1 MAKDRDRPGPP
12 EPGPALA
19 SLSRAT
25 ITKLCLPSETSIPSS
40 AAAKLAAGAA
50 AMAAAEL
57 ARQADVLH
65 TALEQQRGR
74 RPSRRAAD
82 IEGSLMPITST
93 TGDRVYAA
101 LEGLHQDGRRDVN
114 HSRSQMY
121 PDVNCLL
128 SQPVEKMVE
137 LVEHARL
144 QKIVDEADR
153 ALAAESATSPASA
166 VQAQLWVDK
175 YTPQAFTELLSDE
188 QTNREVLKWLK
199 DWDGLVFGTRQTA
212 TTAEVLQALRR
223 SSHALSSTSAGVRT
237 TPGMRPYGSHGG
249 SGAES
254 RGWSRE
260 RGGASGR
267 GSRAPYLEQG
277 GEAGQKARR
286 WGDGHDTRAQGS
298 VPGAE
303 SSQLLGS
310 GDAAVKGGPT
320 QKVILLCGPP
330 GLGKTTLAHIVA
342 EHCGYRVVEINASDD
357 RSSSRLKD
365 KMLDAV
371 QMQPVITDG
380 RPNCLI
386 IDEIDGALGGTDGK
400 GAISALL
407 DIVTAENRLAKRQQE
422 SVEGSDAL
430 VSKSKKAR
438 KASFKGKLNRPV
450 VCICNDLYA
459 PVLRPLREIARVFIF
474 EPPSVSRMV
483 SRLKYICEV
492 EGFKVDARA
501 LTALASHTECDI
513 RSCLNTLQFLHS
525 KRSSLS
531 MDVESQIVG
540 RKDMTRNM
548 FRIWQEVFQAKKR
561 KDGESQRH
569 EYSEFSRLHG
579 LVSSQGDSEL
589 IMAGIHENLHSTSY
603 HDTYFA
609 KTVQCM
615 DWMAESDVI
624 GQQGFSRQ
632 HGYLHTYQAAPV
644 LAIRRMVASSSRP
657 HLRWPKAHFKFR
669 SDRASRQELLIL
681 WRSKM
686 NPAVFC
692 SWGPA
697 CASQDLVS
705 FLLTI
710 LSPSL
715 RPVSLQ
721 LLSKAEK
728 EGIDELVDTMV
739 SLGISYQAAKAP
751 THSDTRALEQSLILQ
766 MDPPLGNL
774 VNYESSL
781 SEHNILSSTIRQMLA
796 HEVDT
801 LSSIV
806 ELERIRRDSASRK
819 FQSIDANKHK
829 AETPMVLPPKS
840 EHDKENE
847 LPANG
852 GTSADK
858 KKDKHVYHAAAF
870 HQSSSSRLFVQAQKP
885 SVDFFGRCLGAGHKQ
900 GVHRR
905 GSANFDTAARD
916 ALPVLYKY
924 HEGFTN
930 AVRRPVLI
938 RDLL

>member
-1 MAKDRDRPGPP
+1 
-12 EPGPALA
+12 
-19 SLSRAT
+19 
-25 ITKLCLPSETSIPSS
+25 
-40 AAAKLAAGAA
+40 
-50 AMAAAEL
+50 MAAAE
-57 ARQADVLH
+57 AGRQADVPH
-65 TALEQQRGR
+65 TGLEQQRDR

-93 TGDRVYAA
+93 TGDRVYATK
-101 LEGLHQDGRRDVN
+101 DSVN
-114 HSRSQMY
+114 MHDPTGTDQSLARHF

-128 SQPVEKMVE
+128 SQPVEKLVE

-144 QKIVDEADR
+144 QKIVDDADR
-153 ALAAESATSPASA
+153 ELAAEGTTSPTSV

-175 YTPQAFTELLSDE
+175 YTPRAFTELLSDE
-188 QTNREVLKWLK
+188 HTNREVLKWLK

-223 SSHALSSTSAGVRT
+223 SSHALSSTSARVRNK
-237 TPGMRPYGSHGG
+237 PGMRPHGSHGG
-249 SGAES
+249 GGAEG

-267 GSRAPYLEQG
+267 GSRELYREQG

-286 WGDGHDTRAQGS
+286 WGDGHDTRAQES
-298 VPGAE
+298 VPVVAE
-303 SSQLLGS
+303 SSQQLGS
-310 GDAAVKGGPT
+310 GEAAVKGGPI

-357 RSSSRLKD
+357 RSSSRVKD

-407 DIVTAENRLAKRQQE
+407 DIVTAEHRLAKREQE

-450 VCICNDLYA
+450 
-459 PVLRPLREIARVFIF
+459 RVFVF

-492 EGFKVDARA
+492 EGFKADACA

-548 FRIWQEVFQAKKR
+548 FHIWQEVFQSKKR
-561 KDGESQRH
+561 KDGERDEH
-569 EYSEFSRLHG
+569 ADFSRLHA
-579 LVSSQGDSEL
+579 LISSQGDSEL

-615 DWMAESDVI
+615 DWIAESDII

-632 HGYLHTYQAAPV
+632 HGYLHSYQAAPV
-644 LAIRRMVASSSRP
+644 LAIRRMVASSNRP

-681 WRSKM
+681 WRAKL

-728 EGIDELVDTMV
+728 KGIDELVDTMV

-751 THSDTRALEQSLILQ
+751 TQSDTRALEQSLILQ

-796 HEVDT
+796 HEV
-801 LSSIV
+801 
-806 ELERIRRDSASRK
+806 ELERIRRDCASRK
-819 FQSIDANKHK
+819 FQSIDVNKHK
-829 AETPMVLPPKS
+829 AEAPIVLPPKS

-847 LPANG
+847 LPAYG

-870 HQSSSSRLFVQAQKP
+870 QQSSSSRLSVQAQKP

-905 GSANFDTAARD
+905 GSVTFDTAARD

>member
-1 MAKDRDRPGPP
+1 
-12 EPGPALA
+12 
-19 SLSRAT
+19 
-25 ITKLCLPSETSIPSS
+25 
-40 AAAKLAAGAA
+40 
-50 AMAAAEL
+50 MAAAEPG
-57 ARQADVLH
+57 RRADVPH
-65 TALEQQRGR
+65 PELEQQPDR

-101 LEGLHQDGRRDVN
+101 LEGLHQDDRRDVT
-114 HSRSQMY
+114 HCRSQMF

-144 QKIVDEADR
+144 QKIVDDADR
-153 ALAAESATSPASA
+153 ALAAESATSPPSA

-175 YTPQAFTELLSDE
+175 YTPRAFTELLSDE

-223 SSHALSSTSAGVRT
+223 SSHALSSTSAVVRNKPGVR
-237 TPGMRPYGSHGG
+237 PHGSHGG

-254 RGWSRE
+254 RGWSTE

-286 WGDGHDTRAQGS
+286 WGIGHDTRAQGS
-298 VPGAE
+298 VPVAE
-303 SSQLLGS
+303 SSQQLGA
-310 GDAAVKGGPT
+310 GDASVKGGPS

-357 RSSSRLKD
+357 RSTSRLKD

-407 DIVTAENRLAKRQQE
+407 DIVTAENRLAKREQE

-438 KASFKGKLNRPV
+438 KTSFKGKLNRPV
-450 VCICNDLYA
+450 
-459 PVLRPLREIARVFIF
+459 RVFIF

-492 EGFKVDARA
+492 EEFKADARA

-525 KRSSLS
+525 RRSSLS

-548 FRIWQEVFQAKKR
+548 FHIWQEVFQAKKR
-561 KDGESQRH
+561 KDGESRKDEH
-569 EYSEFSRLHG
+569 SDFSRLHA

-615 DWMAESDVI
+615 DWMAESDII

-632 HGYLHTYQAAPV
+632 HGYLYAYQAAPV
-644 LAIRRMVASSSRP
+644 LAIRRMVASSNRP
-657 HLRWPKAHFKFR
+657 HLRWPKAQFKFR

-721 LLSKAEK
+721 LLSKSEK
-728 EGIDELVDTMV
+728 KGIDELVDTMV

-751 THSDTRALEQSLILQ
+751 THTDTRALEQSLILQ

-781 SEHNILSSTIRQMLA
+781 SEHNILSSTIRQMLT
-796 HEVDT
+796 HE
-801 LSSIV
+801 V
-806 ELERIRRDSASRK
+806 ELERIRRDCASRK
-819 FQSIDANKHK
+819 YQSVDANKHK
-829 AETPMVLPPKS
+829 AETPVVPSPKS

-858 KKDKHVYHAAAF
+858 KRDKHVHHAAAF
-870 HQSSSSRLFVQAQKP
+870 HQSSSSRLPVQAQKP
-885 SVDFFGRCLGAGHKQ
+885 SVDFFGSRCLGPGHKQ

-905 GSANFDTAARD
+905 GSVNFDTAARD